1 MPRKMTPQLCKCG
14 CEQMTKG
21 GEYAPGHDQKLRAAI
36 EKEVGGLLELKS
48 LVEESLDCTID
59 PNAKQEIEVKGHY
72 RKDSDDYS
80 IKVGN
85 GSIYIVPQKKGLLIT
100 AHPNSEAAA
109 TQLFGKPTG
118 RHSPN
123 SINYAKWEILK

>member
-1 MPRKMTPQLCKCG
+1 MPRKMTPKLCDCG
-14 CEQMTKG
+14 CGEMTKG
-21 GEYAPGHDQKLRAAI
+21 GDFISGHDRKLGAAI
-36 EKEVGGLLELKS
+36 ERAAGGLLELKT
-48 LVEESLDCTID
+48 LVEDTLDCTID
-59 PNAKQEIEVKGHY
+59 PNADQETGIIGHY

-80 IKVGN
+80 IKVGT

-100 AHPNSEAAA
+100 AHPNAEAAA

-123 SINYAKWEILK
+123 SLNYAKWEILK